1 MRCLGHA
8 WRAAVLVSSG
18 MVWRWK
24 EINNVCARS
33 EEETV
38 WGCWWLRGKRCVRDR
53 VGRTLPTLTSLV
65 EGACQYKQQ
74 ERTDTRWQRGIHL
87 TVCLPRKQSSF
98 ALFGAYLKTAGS
110 ITEVAFRLLNHPQ
123 QDAMCLCSLTARLAW
138 PWPTKWTHHPP
149 TGNTCAI
156 NNIHPTCRRLL

>member
-38 WGCWWLRGKRCVRDR
+38 WECWWLRGKRCVRDR

-65 EGACQYKQQ
+65 EGACQYKRK
-74 ERTDTRWQRGIHL
+74 ERTGTRWQRCIHPAI
-87 TVCLPRKQSSF
+87 CLPRNQSSF
-98 ALFGAYLKTAGS
+98 AFFGVDLDIAGFL
-110 ITEVAFRLLNHPQ
+110 TEVAFALLHRPQ
-123 QDAMCLCSLTARLAW
+123 HDAMCFYSLTAHLAW
-138 PWPTKWTHHPP
+138 PWPTTHTIFPP
-149 TGNTCAI
+149 AAHSCQQQHLPHTW
-156 NNIHPTCRRLL
+156 RLL